1 MRNKGLIGAA
11 MAALLVLGTGPVLV
25 SSATAQFGGLR
36 DLGRLG
42 ARAAAPRLMSGN
54 QPISTN
60 LRDAVWSDP
69 SKDGWRP
76 PTPKRPLTQLRR
88 TANGGF
94 VLQPG
99 YYEFHDQSYC
109 LHAGTHGPGGGE
121 GYLYAPTRGSAQD
134 AVMTIVRNS
143 VDHPEIGQRDI
154 QTLLWAIVARARFEQ
169 LSMEHKAIAAQ
180 LLSQR
185 QLASLNR
192 SALDVLNNGP
202 IANNLPS
209 PLREIAQA
217 EREMRSIFASG
228 SSNYADLERVAVR
241 SGRVQRGPG
250 SQAVPAGRWS
260 QHPDGYWVRYLPS
273 SYTNTV
279 VNIWVAPGSA
289 GVSREY
295 DPATHIAVPGDTARQ
310 RLIQSGRSYRDD

>member
-1 MRNKGLIGAA
+1 MIGAA
-11 MAALLVLGTGPVLV
+11 LAALLVLGVGP
-25 SSATAQFGGLR
+25 ATAQFGNLR

-54 QPISTN
+54 QPISTS
-60 LRDAVWSDP
+60 LPDAVWGDP

-76 PTPKRPLTQLRR
+76 PMPKRALAQLPR
-88 TANGGF
+88 TATGGF
-94 VLQPG
+94 TLQPG
-99 YYEFHDQSYC
+99 YYEFHAQSYC

-134 AVMTIVRNS
+134 AVTTIVRNS

-169 LSMEHKAIAAQ
+169 LSPEHKAIAAQ
-180 LLSQR
+180 LLSRR
-185 QLASLNR
+185 QIATLNR
-192 SALDVLNNGP
+192 SALDVLNSGP
-202 IANNLPS
+202 IAGSLPS

-228 SSNYADLERVAVR
+228 SSNYADLERVAVL

-250 SQAVPAGRWS
+250 SQAIPAGRWS

-273 SYTNTV
+273 SYTNTI
-279 VNIWVAPGSA
+279 VNIWVAPNSA
-289 GVSREY
+289 GVGREY

-310 RLIQSGRSYRDD
+310 RLIQSGRSYRS